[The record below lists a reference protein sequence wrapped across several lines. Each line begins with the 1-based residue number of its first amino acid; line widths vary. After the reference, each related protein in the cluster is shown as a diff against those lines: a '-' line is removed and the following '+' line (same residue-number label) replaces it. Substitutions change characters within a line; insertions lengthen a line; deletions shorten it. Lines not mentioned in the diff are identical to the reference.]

1 MTAMTPAPG
10 TGSMPTPKPAVSA
23 PESASPEVGTTQA
36 APTPIVAEK
45 HVDLSTQPQNAA
57 AAASH
62 QNQAEAHATAQAE
75 AAPAPEAAPVPTGP
89 APTSTGNVAFDQVAA
104 LMADKGVSNYSDIL
118 VEAANG
124 EISFASKAALVDSM
138 GAPLAEM
145 VMSQLNTEAA
155 ALTAANTAEATRLQ
169 NKAAEVFGF
178 SEDRAADVW
187 ADIETFVKSEESGLS
202 EADRAAM
209 NNMLKAGGI
218 QGDMVIADIAAR
230 FQKSQGFQKPA
241 NLLAGDGAPSTAF
254 QPMTKQAYQAEMATA
269 VKTFG
274 YNSREAEALRN
285 RRSASMQKGY

>member
-10 TGSMPTPKPAVSA
+10 TGSMPTPDASVQA
-23 PESASPEVGTTQA
+23 PVSASPEAGTVQA

-75 AAPAPEAAPVPTGP
+75 AAPEAAPAP
-89 APTSTGNVAFDQVAA
+89 AAAPATSTGNQAFDQVAA
-104 LMADKGVSNYSDIL
+104 LMADKGVANYSDIL
-118 VEAANG
+118 VEAASG
-124 EISFASKAALVDSM
+124 EVSFASKAALVDSM
-138 GAPLAEM
+138 GAPLAEL
-145 VMSQLNTEAA
+145 VLSQLNTEASN
-155 ALTAANTAEATRLQ
+155 LQAANTAEATRLQ

-187 ADIETFVKSEESGLS
+187 ADIETFVKSPEAGLS

-218 QGDMVIADIAAR
+218 QGDMVIQDIAAR

-254 QPMTKQAYQAEMATA
+254 QPMTKQAYQAEMADA

>member
-10 TGSMPTPKPAVSA
+10 TGSMPTPDPSVQAPTTA
-23 PESASPEVGTTQA
+23 PEAGTAQA
-36 APTPIVAEK
+36 APAIEVTKHAE
-45 HVDLSTQPQNAA
+45 LATQPQNAA

-62 QNQAEAHATAQAE
+62 QNQAEAHAQAQTEAAPE
-75 AAPAPEAAPVPTGP
+75 AAPAPAAPAAEP
-89 APTSTGNVAFDQVAA
+89 ATSTGNVAFDQVAA
-104 LMADKGVSNYSDIL
+104 LMADKGVANYSNIL
-118 VEAANG
+118 VEAASG
-124 EISFASKAALVDSM
+124 EVSFASKAALVDSM
-138 GAPLAEM
+138 GAPLAEL
-145 VMSQLNTEAA
+145 VMGQ
-155 ALTAANTAEATRLQ
+155 LTAEANSLKEANATEATRLQ

-187 ADIETFVKSEESGLS
+187 ADIETFVKSPEAGLS
-202 EADRAAM
+202 DADRAAM

-218 QGDMVIADIAAR
+218 QGDMVIQDIAAR

-254 QPMTKQAYQAEMATA
+254 VPMTKQAYQAEMADT

-285 RRSASMQKGY
+285 RRSTSMQKGY

>member
-10 TGSMPTPKPAVSA
+10 TGSMPTPDASVQA
-23 PESASPEVGTTQA
+23 PVSASPEAGTVQA

-75 AAPAPEAAPVPTGP
+75 AAPEAAPAP
-89 APTSTGNVAFDQVAA
+89 AAATPTSTGNVAFDQVAA
-104 LMADKGVSNYSDIL
+104 LMADKGVANYSDIL
-118 VEAANG
+118 VEAAGG
-124 EISFASKAALVDSM
+124 EISFASKAALIESM

-145 VMSQLNTEAA
+145 VMGQLNTEAA
-155 ALTAANTAEATRLQ
+155 SLQAANTAEATRLQ

-187 ADIETFVKSEESGLS
+187 ADIETFVKSPEAGLS
-202 EADRAAM
+202 DADRAAM

-241 NLLAGDGAPSTAF
+241 NLLTGDGAPSTAF

>member
-10 TGSMPTPKPAVSA
+10 TGSMPTPDASVQA
-23 PESASPEVGTTQA
+23 PVSASPEAGTVQA

-62 QNQAEAHATAQAE
+62 QNQAEAHANAQAE
-75 AAPAPEAAPVPTGP
+75 AAPEAAPAP
-89 APTSTGNVAFDQVAA
+89 AAAPATSTGNVAFDQVAA
-104 LMADKGVSNYSDIL
+104 LMADKGVANYSDIL
-118 VEAANG
+118 IEAAGG
-124 EISFASKAALVDSM
+124 EISFASKAALIESM

-145 VMSQLNTEAA
+145 VMGQLNTEASN
-155 ALTAANTAEATRLQ
+155 LQAANTAEATRLQ

-187 ADIETFVKSEESGLS
+187 ADIETFVKSPEAGLS

-254 QPMTKQAYQAEMATA
+254 VPMTKQAYQAEMATA